1 MNVLIADDDRTSRV
15 LLAAVVAKW
24 GYEPVVV
31 TDGGAAW
38 NMLRQP
44 DPPRL
49 VLLDWNMPV
58 LDGLQICRRL
68 RASASSNP
76 TYVILLTGRAAKGD
90 IVRGLAAGA
99 NDYVAKPYHSEEL
112 QARLQVGR
120 RTLELQ
126 AHLLS
131 VQAELAH
138 LAMRDSLTGMLNRRA
153 ILDRLAEELERTRR
167 QDSSLTV
174 GMCDLDH
181 FKVVNDTFGHQAGDE
196 ILRGFTTAVQEQLRS
211 YDSIGRYGGEE
222 FLLVT
227 PGVTNGGGV
236 GVFERVCARVA
247 GAAMPTEK
255 GAIPVTV
262 SIGVASSRPWSTV
275 DSLLATADG
284 ALYKAKADGR
294 NRVVYASASPAT
306 PRDGGVIRS
315 WPALQGHVVAMG
327 AGR

>member
-24 GYEPVVV
+24 GYEPLVV

-38 NMLRQP
+38 IMLQQP

-58 LDGLQICRRL
+58 LDGPEICRRL
-68 RASASSNP
+68 RASTPSNP
-76 TYVILLTGRAAKGD
+76 PYVILLTGRAAKGD
-90 IVRGLAAGA
+90 IVRGLEAGA
-99 NDYVAKPYHSEEL
+99 NDYVAKPYDREEL

-120 RTLELQ
+120 RTLDLQ

-138 LAMRDSLTGMLNRRA
+138 LATRDSLTGLLNRRA
-153 ILDRLAEELERTRR
+153 ILDRLAEELERARR

-181 FKVVNDTFGHQAGDE
+181 FKVVNDTCGHQAGDAV
-196 ILRGFTTAVQEQLRS
+196 LRGFTAAVQGQLRG
-211 YDSIGRYGGEE
+211 YDSVGRYGGEE
-222 FLLVT
+222 FLLIT

-236 GVFERVCARVA
+236 GIFERVCARVS
-247 GAAMPTEK
+247 GVAMPTDK

-262 SIGVASSRPWSTV
+262 SIGVASSGPGSTV
-275 DSLLATADG
+275 DTLLATADG
-284 ALYKAKADGR
+284 ALYQAKADGR
-294 NRVVYASASPAT
+294 NRVVHACAAPAT
-306 PRDGGVIRS
+306 ARDRGAVRP
-315 WPALQGHVVAMG
+315 WPVPQGHVVATD

>member
-24 GYEPVVV
+24 GYEPLVV

-38 NMLRQP
+38 HMLQQP
-44 DPPRL
+44 GAPLL

-58 LDGLQICRRL
+58 LDGPEICRRL
-68 RASASSNP
+68 RVSAPSNP
-76 TYVILLTGRAAKGD
+76 PYVILLTGRAAKGD
-90 IVRGLAAGA
+90 IVRGLEAGA

-131 VQAELAH
+131 VQAALAH
-138 LAMRDSLTGMLNRRA
+138 LASRDSLTGMLNRRA
-153 ILDRLAEELERTRR
+153 ILDRLAEELERARR
-167 QDSSLTV
+167 QGSSLTV

-181 FKVVNDTFGHQAGDE
+181 FKMVNDTFGHQAGDA
-196 ILRGFTTAVQEQLRS
+196 ILRGFTTVVQGQLRG
-211 YDSIGRYGGEE
+211 YDSVGRYGGEE
-222 FLLVT
+222 FLLIT

-236 GVFERVCARVA
+236 GIFERVCARVS
-247 GAAMPTEK
+247 GAAMRSDR

-262 SIGVASSRPWSTV
+262 SIGVASSSPGSTV
-275 DSLLATADG
+275 DSLLATADR
-284 ALYKAKADGR
+284 ALYQAKADGR
-294 NRVVYASASPAT
+294 NRVVYASAAPA
-306 PRDGGVIRS
+306 
-315 WPALQGHVVAMG
+315 PAMA
-327 AGR
+327 